1 MLAVT
6 RTLDKTIYF
15 GVVLSK
21 VSIIAKENDI
31 KEVKFVRKWGGGDIH
46 LLRPCIIFLGFILT
60 FDFPYNSVDTRL
72 KF

>member
-1 MLAVT
+1 MNGPLSDKFTPFYIIFPSIFKMLAVT

-31 KEVKFVRKWGGGDIH
+31 KEVKFVRKWGGGT
-46 LLRPCIIFLGFILT
+46 FIC
-60 FDFPYNSVDTRL
+60 
-72 KF
+72 